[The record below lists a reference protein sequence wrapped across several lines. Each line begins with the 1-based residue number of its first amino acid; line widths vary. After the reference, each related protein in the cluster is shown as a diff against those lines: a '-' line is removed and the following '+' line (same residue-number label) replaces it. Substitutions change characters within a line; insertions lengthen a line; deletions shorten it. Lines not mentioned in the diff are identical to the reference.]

1 MVKKEKIRLLLK
13 ENRLEE
19 INNFNKNSI
28 QNILIELLE
37 EEINDFDYD
46 KDIEYIKNIMKI
58 LPEYINN
65 KKILNEKL
73 NIIHQSI
80 KTYLVQKPGNI
91 EKTNENY
98 KILKSVIN
106 EIELIQMSILYDY
119 SFKYEESKYKLIDY
133 IIFDVKNIAN
143 IKDAIK
149 RFPHIVNYMDVDNK
163 SLILKVIEKYIEEVK
178 NYTKEKEIDDIIY
191 YEEVIDI
198 LMSSE
203 RFIFDVIDKQT
214 LLKKIKEELK
224 NVEEEKYRKTFY
236 LNMLVEKIEGNQ
248 IKQDNSY
255 LEYKYNIKTYFNE
268 AIKSEVRSIIKNYH
282 GSKDRIE
289 IEDYILTFDGE
300 GAKEIDDALSIK
312 ILANGNYELG
322 VHIADPLSLIDR
334 NSIIF
339 DEASKRTT
347 SIYLEDK
354 TYSMFPIELSG
365 DLLSLQEGKYRN
377 ATSYYFEVDKDGNL
391 INYKFYKSIIK
402 VNRNMS
408 YNDFNKI
415 ILSGKNDS
423 QLTKTIT
430 NLSNISNLLRQYYNE
445 DELYSTLN
453 RKENSTV
460 NMDIIGLSS
469 GEKVIESAM
478 IFTNSM
484 VARYFKQN
492 NLPFIFRNHVIDQ
505 NMLNELDRIKQNI
518 LLEEDAES
526 YLKYIEMVK
535 TIYPK
540 ALYGVECIGHY
551 GLGIDYYAH
560 VTSPLRRFSDIVA
573 NICLEELYFNEY
585 NKEKIEDVKRMILKH
600 SNKINNKRSSIEK
613 FSIKCDQRWKFDNLK
628 FKW

>member
-13 ENRLEE
+13 ENKLEE

-28 QNILIELLE
+28 QNILVELLE
-37 EEINDFDYD
+37 EEINDFDYY

-65 KKILNEKL
+65 KKILSKKL
-73 NIIHQSI
+73 NIIHQNI

-133 IIFDVKNIAN
+133 IIFDVKNISN

-191 YEEVIDI
+191 YDEVIDI

-214 LLKKIKEELK
+214 ILKKIKESLK
-224 NVEEEKYRKTFY
+224 NIEQEKYRKTFY
-236 LNMLVEKIEGNQ
+236 LNMLVEKIEGNE

-268 AIKSEVRSIIKNYH
+268 AIKSEVRSIIKNYS
-282 GSKDRIE
+282 GLKDRIE
-289 IEDYILTFDGE
+289 VEDYILTFDGE

-347 SIYLEDK
+347 SIYLENQ

-377 ATSYYFEVDKDGNL
+377 ATSYYFEVDKIGNL

-408 YNDFNKI
+408 YTDFNKI
-415 ILSGKNDS
+415 LLSRKNDGE
-423 QLTKTIT
+423 LTKTIT
-430 NLSNISNLLRQYYNE
+430 NLSNISSLLRKYYNE
-445 DELYSTLN
+445 DELYSTLKK
-453 RKENSTV
+453 KEQKNG
-460 NMDIIGLSS
+460 ISS

-518 LLEEDAES
+518 LIEEEAQS
-526 YLKYIEMVK
+526 YLNYIEMVK

-540 ALYGVECIGHY
+540 AIYEVECRGHY

-573 NICLEELYFNEY
+573 NICLEELYFNKY
-585 NKEKIEDVKRMILKH
+585 NKGTIEDVKRMILKY

-613 FSIKCDQRWKFDNLK
+613 FSIKCDQI
-628 FKW
+628 

>member
-613 FSIKCDQRWKFDNLK
+613 FSIKCDQR
-628 FKW
+628 

>member
-37 EEINDFDYD
+37 KEINDFDYD

-613 FSIKCDQRWKFDNLK
+613 FSIKCDQR
-628 FKW
+628 

>member
-37 EEINDFDYD
+37 EEKNDFDYD

-613 FSIKCDQRWKFDNLK
+613 FSIKCDQR
-628 FKW
+628 

>member
-1 MVKKEKIRLLLK
+1 MVKKEKIRFLLK
-13 ENRLEE
+13 ENKLEE
-19 INNFNKNSI
+19 IKSFNKNSI
-28 QNILIELLE
+28 QNIIVELLE
-37 EEINDFDYD
+37 EEINNFDYY

-65 KKILNEKL
+65 KKILSEKL
-73 NIIHQSI
+73 SIIHQSI

-133 IIFDVKNIAN
+133 IIFDVKNISN

-191 YEEVIDI
+191 YDEVIDI
-198 LMSSE
+198 LINSE

-224 NVEEEKYRKTFY
+224 NIEEEKYRKTFY
-236 LNMLVEKIEGNQ
+236 LNMLVEKIEGNEC
-248 IKQDNSY
+248 IKDSSY

-268 AIKSEVRSIIKNYH
+268 AIKSEVRSIIKNYN

-289 IEDYILTFDGE
+289 IDDYILTFDGE
-300 GAKEIDDALSIK
+300 DAKEIDDALSIK
-312 ILANGNYELG
+312 ILENGNYELG

-339 DEASKRTT
+339 DEAGERTT
-347 SIYLEDK
+347 SIYLENQ
-354 TYSMFPIELSG
+354 TISMFPKELST
-365 DLLSLQEGKYRN
+365 DLLSLKEGKYRN
-377 ATSYYFEVDKDGNL
+377 ARSYYFEIDKLGNL
-391 INYKFYKSIIK
+391 VNYKFYKSVIK

-415 ILSGKNDS
+415 LLSNSDNS
-423 QLTKTIT
+423 NLTNTIT
-430 NLSNISNLLRQYYNE
+430 NLSNISNLLKNYYNE
-445 DELYSTLN
+445 DELYSKLN
-453 RKENSTV
+453 RTQKNIT
-460 NMDIIGLSS
+460 NTNITGITC

-478 IFTNSM
+478 VFTNSM
-484 VARYFKQN
+484 VAKHFKEN
-492 NLPFIFRNHVIDQ
+492 NLPFIFRNHVIDEE
-505 NMLNELDRIKQNI
+505 MLKTLESLKQNI
-518 LLEEDAES
+518 LSEENAQD
-526 YLKYIEMVK
+526 YLNYIEMVK
-535 TIYPK
+535 NIYPK
-540 ALYGVECIGHY
+540 AIYDLECRGHY

-560 VTSPLRRFSDIVA
+560 VTSPLRRFADIIASV
-573 NICLEELYFNEY
+573 CLDELYFGEINDKKLEET
-585 NKEKIEDVKRMILKH
+585 KKLILTY
-600 SNKINNKRSSIEK
+600 SPKINHKRTSIEK
-613 FSIKCDQRWKFDNLK
+613 FSIKYD
-628 FKW
+628 